1 MVSSL
6 ALLGAAPLVA
16 SPATAAS
23 IPTSIGVGAPLA
35 SGASL
40 QAGRYSLTMQS
51 DGNLVERWLTQVI
64 WSSRTGGH
72 PGATGVLQSDGNF
85 VVYANHVALWSSGSG
100 GHASR
105 AWRLALLESGD
116 ALIGTATRFIW
127 SSHTATTG
135 VRVHVPTQP
144 TFPGDAGD
152 PTALVAGG
160 VYYAFTTG
168 TALGNNLQVV
178 VSTSATSGYHSYT
191 NHSYGSTAL
200 PNPPAWQ
207 HAGTETSPS
216 VAYLNGAWRMFYD
229 TYQAGQ
235 NIGTGWDCLSEASA
249 TSITSTNAAFTDTS
263 TGPLTCMPQYGG
275 VLDPSVFV
283 DPTTNQAWLIY
294 KTNDG
299 GNYQGTG
306 AQASHLFVQAINAN
320 GVGLYG
326 SPTMIWTND
335 TVHFP
340 WENTLD
346 NPDLIEANGRWLVLF
361 ATGNWQSASYAE
373 AYLTCT
379 GPLGPCTQPDTTPFL
394 SQANAGTA
402 AAIGPGGGSLFD
414 DPHSGWYLTFESWSK
429 SCATYSCGA
438 VRQLFIT
445 PFDPGV

>member
-1 MVSSL
+1 
-6 ALLGAAPLVA
+6 
-16 SPATAAS
+16 
-23 IPTSIGVGAPLA
+23 
-35 SGASL
+35 
-40 QAGRYSLTMQS
+40 
-51 DGNLVERWLTQVI
+51 
-64 WSSRTGGH
+64 
-72 PGATGVLQSDGNF
+72 
-85 VVYANHVALWSSGSG
+85 
-100 GHASR
+100 
-105 AWRLALLESGD
+105 
-116 ALIGTATRFIW
+116 
-127 SSHTATTG
+127 
-135 VRVHVPTQP
+135 
-144 TFPGDAGD
+144 
-152 PTALVAGG
+152 
-160 VYYAFTTG
+160 
-168 TALGNNLQVV
+168 
-178 VSTSATSGYHSYT
+178 
-191 NHSYGSTAL
+191 
-200 PNPPAWQ
+200 
-207 HAGTETSPS
+207 
-216 VAYLNGAWRMFYD
+216 
-229 TYQAGQ
+229 
-235 NIGTGWDCLSEASA
+235 LSEAST

-275 VLDPSVFV
+275 VLDPSIFV

-394 SQANAGTA
+394 SQATAGTA